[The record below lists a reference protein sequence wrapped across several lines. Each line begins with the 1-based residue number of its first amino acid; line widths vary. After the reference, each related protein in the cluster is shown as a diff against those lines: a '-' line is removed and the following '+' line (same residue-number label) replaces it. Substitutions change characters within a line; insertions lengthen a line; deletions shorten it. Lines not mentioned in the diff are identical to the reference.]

1 MSVDT
6 WVELIKHHYSLN
18 DSLSFTGNQLLKA
31 LSSKQHRHLFTL
43 MDADQ
48 SNVPKDHV
56 SIFHDKYWP
65 WTSTKCIYCF
75 YATLKGNKPIKTE
88 KPWFENVD
96 LALDLLNKHQ
106 TWRQQEQQ
114 QLEKNTIDLA
124 GSMQDQPP
132 SKKWK
137 LQPKTGE
144 LSCMSSMASEG
155 GDAAS
160 SLPNPLL
167 PPSLP
172 LSLQPSQWPSL
183 QPSPPIV

>member
-1 MSVDT
+1 
-6 WVELIKHHYSLN
+6 
-18 DSLSFTGNQLLKA
+18 
-31 LSSKQHRHLFTL
+31 

-75 YATLKGNKPIKTE
+75 YATLKGNKPIKTK

-114 QLEKNTIDLA
+114 WLKKHHWSCRLHARPTCIKEMKTPAQNWRIVVYELHGIRRRWCHFIAPKATSASKSATESMTESATIPANCCVLA
-124 GSMQDQPP
+124 IAQ
-132 SKKWK
+132 SK
-137 LQPKTGE
+137 E
-144 LSCMSSMASEG
+144 A
-155 GDAAS
+155 
-160 SLPNPLL
+160 
-167 PPSLP
+167 
-172 LSLQPSQWPSL
+172 
-183 QPSPPIV
+183 V